1 MEKLIVVNMA
11 AAIYTQQ
18 HHRLFPENIELN
30 VGGKFYSTSVLTLTR
45 EPDSLLGRIFSG
57 KQHVEKDQS
66 GKYFIDRDGS
76 LFRYILDFLRTKRLH
91 LPDDFREIGRLKT
104 EAEFFEIK
112 ALEQQLDLYWK
123 ARERAATIVSDR
135 FGYITL
141 HIRGTYTFGRSGQA
155 DVNFR
160 KLQRIVVCGRVT
172 LCREVFGDTLNESRD
187 PNPEGNRY
195 TNRFY
200 LKHNYIERAF
210 QRLRD
215 CNFEH
220 ISSSGGK
227 SGNMTDSTKS
237 DEDKWDHFT
246 IYVFLRR

>member
-1 MEKLIVVNMA
+1 MA
-11 AAIYTQQ
+11 SALGVSQTQE

-45 EPDSLLGRIFSG
+45 DPDSLLGRIFSG
-57 KQHVEKDQS
+57 RQDVKKDNS

-91 LPDDFREIGRLKT
+91 LPEDFGEIERLKT
-104 EAEFFEIK
+104 EAEFFEMTD
-112 ALEQQLDLYWK
+112 LEQQLELHCK
-123 ARERAATIVSDR
+123 RRERAATIVSEQ

-141 HIRGTYTFGRSGQA
+141 HIRGTYAFGRSGQA

-160 KLQRIVVCGRVT
+160 KLQRIVVCGRVS
-172 LCREVFGDTLNESRD
+172 LCREVFGETLNETRD
-187 PNPEGNRY
+187 PNPEDNRY

-200 LKHNYIERAF
+200 LKHNYIEKAF
-210 QRLRD
+210 KRLED
-215 CNFEH
+215 CDFELV
-220 ISSSGGK
+220 SCSGGK
-227 SGNMTDSTKS
+227 SGFIVNRTKS